1 MNIDIKK
8 ILINE
13 DEIQNKVK
21 ELASRINLDYKG
33 RELLLLCILKGSVMF
48 MGDLM
53 KYVNVKSDIEFM
65 SISSYGNSVV
75 SSGSIRI
82 LKDLDMS
89 VDGRD
94 ILIVED
100 IIDTGITLNYLCNYL
115 RGKNA
120 KSIEIVTLLDKPSGR
135 KLELEAKYVGFEVGN
150 EFVIGYGLDYA
161 EKYRNLP
168 YIGILNESVYR
179 QY

>member
-1 MNIDIKK
+1 
-8 ILINE
+8 
-13 DEIQNKVK
+13 
-21 ELASRINLDYKG
+21 
-33 RELLLLCILKGSVMF
+33 MF

>member
-168 YIGILNESVYR
+168 YIGILNESVYK